1 MTARAL
7 SSEARHALIVEALS
21 DAIVARV
28 RRRLEEQALAATTTP
43 PSPEAAANDTSP
55 APAVASRR

>member
-43 PSPEAAANDTSP
+43 PPPRRPPMTR
-55 APAVASRR
+55 APPRR